1 MKKGIVWLASYPK
14 SGNTLLRLFLSHYI
28 YGNGGKLNVEL
39 LKNILKFESKECFSL
54 VLNNKNLE
62 NNFLYIKHC
71 IDVQKRLIKLLPQN
85 KLVFK
90 THHFFGDI
98 NGHKFTNKENTLG
111 FIFLIRDPREVLV
124 SYSHHANYPLDK
136 LIKIMTQKDAIS
148 PNGWETR
155 LNWSQQ
161 YRSWQLFESVPS
173 LFIKYEDL
181 VSYKFEVF
189 RLIINFLSSLINVEY
204 NKNKIS
210 EIIKII
216 EFSKL
221 QKLEKE
227 KGFFESAEGRV
238 FFRSGKFDS
247 WKNILTQQQ
256 KNKIEYELQDTMK
269 KFGYI

>member
-54 VLNNKNLE
+54 VLNNKNLDK
-62 NNFLYIKHC
+62 NFLYIKHC
-71 IDVQKRLIKLLPQN
+71 IDVQKRLIELLPQN
-85 KLVFK
+85 KLLFK

-98 NGHKFTNKENTLG
+98 NGHKFTNKENTRG

-124 SYSHHANYPLDK
+124 SYSHHANYPIDK
-136 LIKIMTQKDAIS
+136 LIKIMTQKEAIA

-181 VSYKFEVF
+181 VNYKFEVF
-189 RLIINFLSSLINVEY
+189 RLIINFLSSLINIEY

-210 EIIKII
+210 EIIKTI

-227 KGFFESAEGRV
+227 KGFFESAKGRV

-247 WKNILTQQQ
+247 WKNILTHQQ
-256 KNKIEYELQDTMK
+256 KNKIEYELQDIMK

>member
-14 SGNTLLRLFLSHYI
+14 SGNTLLRLFLSHYV
-28 YGNGGKLNVEL
+28 YGNSKYLNIAL
-39 LKNILKFESKECFSL
+39 LKKILKFESKECFSR

-62 NNFLYIKHC
+62 DNFIYIKHC
-71 IDVQKRLIKLLPQN
+71 IDVQERLIKLFPQN
-85 KLVFK
+85 KLIFK

-98 NGHKFTNKENTLG
+98 NGHKFTNEQNTLG

-124 SYSHHANYPLDK
+124 SYHHANYPLDK
-136 LIKIMTQKDAIS
+136 LIKIMTQKNAIA

-161 YRSWQLFESVPS
+161 YKSWKLFESVPS

-189 RLIINFLSSLINVEY
+189 SLIINFLSSLINIDY
-204 NKNKIS
+204 DKNKIS
-210 EIIKII
+210 EIIKAI

-227 KGFFESAEGRV
+227 KGFSESADGRV

-247 WKNILTQQQ
+247 WKNILTKQQ
-256 KNKIEYELQDTMK
+256 KNKIEYELDDVMK
-269 KFGYI
+269 IFGYV

>member
-28 YGNGGKLNVEL
+28 YGNSKYLNIAL
-39 LKNILKFESKECFSL
+39 LKKILKFESKECFSS

-62 NNFLYIKHC
+62 DNFIYIKHC
-71 IDVQKRLIKLLPQN
+71 IDVQERLIKLLPQN
-85 KLVFK
+85 KLIFK

-98 NGHKFTNKENTLG
+98 NGHKFTNEQNTLG

-136 LIKIMTQKDAIS
+136 LIKIMTQKNAIS

-161 YRSWQLFESVPS
+161 YKSWKLFESVPS

-181 VSYKFEVF
+181 VSYKLEVF
-189 RLIINFLSSLINVEY
+189 GLIINFLSSLINIDY
-204 NKNKIS
+204 DKNKIS
-210 EIIKII
+210 EIINTI

-221 QKLEKE
+221 QKLERE
-227 KGFFESAEGRV
+227 KGFSESAEGRI
-238 FFRSGKFDS
+238 FFRSGKLDS
-247 WKNILTQQQ
+247 WKNILTEQQ
-256 KNKIEYELQDTMK
+256 KNKIEYELDDVMK
-269 KFGYI
+269 IFGYV

>member
-28 YGNGGKLNVEL
+28 YGNSKYLNIAL
-39 LKNILKFESKECFSL
+39 LKKILKFESKECFSR

-62 NNFLYIKHC
+62 DNFIYIKHC
-71 IDVQKRLIKLLPQN
+71 IDVQERLIKLFPQN
-85 KLVFK
+85 KLIFK

-98 NGHKFTNKENTLG
+98 NGHKFTNEQNTLG

-136 LIKIMTQKDAIS
+136 LIKIMTQKNAIA

-161 YRSWQLFESVPS
+161 YKSWKLFESVPS

-181 VSYKFEVF
+181 VSYKLEVF
-189 RLIINFLSSLINVEY
+189 SLIINFLSSLINIDY
-204 NKNKIS
+204 DKNKIS
-210 EIIKII
+210 EIIKAI

-227 KGFFESAEGRV
+227 KGFSESADGRV

-247 WKNILTQQQ
+247 WKNILTEQQ
-256 KNKIEYELQDTMK
+256 KNKIEYELDDVMK
-269 KFGYI
+269 IFGYV

>member
-28 YGNGGKLNVEL
+28 YENSKYLNIAL
-39 LKNILKFESKECFSL
+39 LKNIRKFESKECFSL

-71 IDVQKRLIKLLPQN
+71 IDVQERLIKLLPQN
-85 KLVFK
+85 KLIFK

-98 NGHKFTNKENTLG
+98 NGHKFTNKKNTLG

-124 SYSHHANYPLDK
+124 SYSHHVDYPLDK
-136 LIKIMTQKDAIS
+136 LIKIMTQKDVIS
-148 PNGWETR
+148 PNGWETK

-161 YRSWQLFESVPS
+161 YKSWKLFESVPS

-181 VSYKFEVF
+181 VSHKLEVF
-189 RLIINFLSSLINVEY
+189 SLIINFLSSLINIDY
-204 NKNKIS
+204 DKNKII
-210 EIIKII
+210 ETINTI

-227 KGFFESAEGRV
+227 KGFFESAEKRV

-256 KNKIEYELQDTMK
+256 KNDIEHELHDVMK
-269 KFGYI
+269 KFSYV

>member
-28 YGNGGKLNVEL
+28 YGNSKYLNIAL
-39 LKNILKFESKECFSL
+39 LKKILKFESKECFSR

-62 NNFLYIKHC
+62 DNFIYIKHC
-71 IDVQKRLIKLLPQN
+71 IDVQERLIKLFPQN
-85 KLVFK
+85 KLIFK

-98 NGHKFTNKENTLG
+98 NGHRFTNEQNTLG

-136 LIKIMTQKDAIS
+136 LIKIMTQKNAIA

-161 YRSWQLFESVPS
+161 YKSWKLFESVPS

-181 VSYKFEVF
+181 VSYKLEVF
-189 RLIINFLSSLINVEY
+189 SLIINFLSSLINIDY
-204 NKNKIS
+204 DKNKIS
-210 EIIKII
+210 EIIKAI

-227 KGFFESAEGRV
+227 KGFSESADGRV

-247 WKNILTQQQ
+247 WKNILTEQQ
-256 KNKIEYELQDTMK
+256 KNKIEYELDDVMK
-269 KFGYI
+269 IFGYV